1 MNILCI
7 VFGIIFGLIIMYFV
21 LQPKIHSTKEKD
33 WRIEEQN
40 KELYQERD
48 DLNDEVYRLKNN
60 IVRSNAEWNT
70 ILREVDK
77 LQMQEKELKR
87 HIQETRETMEQDNI
101 IIYQKNFDLIQ
112 EKLSNAAEIEA
123 TKFQQAQE
131 EMTQAYLQV
140 LAEASYEASKTLN
153 EQNEKIAA
161 AAQTISK
168 LKSQIDA
175 AIAANIR
182 EEERK
187 NNTTFYTL
195 GIKEIDI
202 QEIEKIRSVLS
213 YIRNPRAINKAIWEC
228 YYRNA
233 TTDLVN
239 RVIGSRTET
248 GIYKITCLLD
258 NKIYIGQARDLGDR
272 WKQHIKCGLGID
284 APSNKLY
291 TAMQHLGVENF
302 SFEVLERCTPEQLNE
317 LEKYWI
323 DFYQSNKY
331 GYNMNAGGSRA

>member
-1 MNILCI
+1 MEVLTI
-7 VFGIIFGLIIMYFV
+7 FFGLVIGLILMYFV
-21 LQPKIHSTKEKD
+21 LRPKLQITKEINQKV
-33 WRIEEQN
+33 EEQN
-40 KELYQERD
+40 KELESRQVQ
-48 DLNDEVYRLKNN
+48 LNNN
-60 IVRSNAEWNT
+60 IERLTQDMYDKECHLRSQLIEIN
-70 ILREVDK
+70 R
-77 LQMQEKELKR
+77 LQVEERELKK
-87 HIQETRETMEQDNI
+87 HLQETRETIEKDNE

-112 EKLSNAAEIEA
+112 EKLSNAAEVEA
-123 TKFQQAQE
+123 NKFQQAQE
-131 EMTQAYLQV
+131 EMTQAYLKV
-140 LAEASYEASKTLN
+140 LEEASYEASRTLD
-153 EQNEKIAA
+153 EQNQEIAA
-161 AAQTISK
+161 AAQTIAK

-175 AIAANIR
+175 AIAANVR

-187 NNTTFYTL
+187 TNIAFYTL
-195 GIKEIDI
+195 GIKEVDI
-202 QEIEKIRSVLS
+202 QEIEKIRSVLP

-258 NKIYIGQARDLGDR
+258 NKVYIGQAKDLGDR

-302 SFEVLERCTPEQLNE
+302 CFEVIEKCAPEDLNT
-317 LEKYWI
+317 LEKQWI
-323 DFYQSNKY
+323 EFYQSNIY
-331 GYNMNAGGSRA
+331 GYNMNSGGARS